1 METYWLKDT
10 PYLTGQEPTIA
21 DLSAACELA
30 QTNAITKLASFK
42 PEFAKVYA
50 WLDRMLQ
57 IPVMKEIHAKTLPQ
71 LGKFFNQID
80 EQNSDDAKL

>member
-1 METYWLKDT
+1 METYWLKDA

-30 QTNAITKLASFK
+30 QTTTITKLASFK
-42 PEFAKVYA
+42 PEFPKVFA

-57 IPVMKEIHAKTLPQ
+57 IPVMKEIHAKALPQ
-71 LGKFFNQID
+71 LAKFFKQMD
-80 EQNSDDAKL
+80 DQNSDDAKL